1 MIKDLYVTK
10 MLESEEKSNETP
22 LKDLMDYLKYKKC
35 DHIDFQKILLD
46 QCIRDVTLG
55 NLSTLH

>member
-1 MIKDLYVTK
+1 

>member
-35 DHIDFQKILLD
+35 DNIDYQKILLD